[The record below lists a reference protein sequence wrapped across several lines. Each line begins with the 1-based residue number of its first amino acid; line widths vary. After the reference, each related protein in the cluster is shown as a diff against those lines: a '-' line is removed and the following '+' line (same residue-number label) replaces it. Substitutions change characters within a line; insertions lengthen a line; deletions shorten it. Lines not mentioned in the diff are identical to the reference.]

1 MIVTSS
7 IVTIDTCYVE
17 GHQFSKL
24 MARKIKK
31 INIMTQSQKV
41 LKTKKFKKIIEK
53 NDDVK
58 VRHYIRIILV
68 SLNFL
73 RPQLEGVA
81 TQIWVA
87 THYLRT
93 PGLDK
98 LYAIDF

>member
-7 IVTIDTCYVE
+7 IVIIHTCYIE
-17 GHQFSKL
+17 GHKFSKL
-24 MARKIKK
+24 MARKIPK
-31 INIMTQSQKV
+31 IYTIMQSQKV

-58 VRHYIRIILV
+58 MRHYIRIIFV

-73 RPQLEGVA
+73 RPKLEG
-81 TQIWVA
+81 VA

-93 PGLDK
+93 PGLEDQRC
-98 LYAIDF
+98 